1 MRKLNVAYFTVSV
14 DSAETNKRFAQSLG
28 VDYPILSDPEKVV
41 ARAYG
46 VVHGIRLWPER
57 WTFYIGK
64 DGKILYVDKKIKA
77 QTAAE
82 DVAKKLKELGI
93 GSS

>member
-1 MRKLNVAYFTVSV
+1 MAYFTASV
-14 DSAETNKRFAQSLG
+14 DSPETNKKFAQSLA
-28 VDYPILSDPEKVV
+28 VDCPILSDPEKAA

-64 DGKILYVDKKIKA
+64 DGKILYVDQKVKA
-77 QTAAE
+77 QTAGE
-82 DVAKKLKELGI
+82 DVIKKLAELGVWP
-93 GSS
+93 SH

>member
-1 MRKLNVAYFTVSV
+1 MRKLNVAYFTLSV

>member
-1 MRKLNVAYFTVSV
+1 MIS
-14 DSAETNKRFAQSLG
+14 
-28 VDYPILSDPEKVV
+28 EKKV

-64 DGKILYVDKKIKA
+64 DGRILYVDRKIKP
-77 QTAAE
+77 QAAGE
-82 DVAKKLKELGI
+82 DVVKKLQELGVN
-93 GSS
+93 